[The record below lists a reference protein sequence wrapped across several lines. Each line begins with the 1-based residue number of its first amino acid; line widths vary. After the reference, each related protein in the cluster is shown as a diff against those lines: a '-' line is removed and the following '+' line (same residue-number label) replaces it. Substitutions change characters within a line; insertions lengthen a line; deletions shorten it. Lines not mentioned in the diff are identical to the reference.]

1 MNPTIEIDFIGGTH
15 GNFLE
20 FILNQSLS
28 EKILPNPFTN
38 IGTSHIKPYMPHTQ
52 PIQANHYTENSI
64 SLKSNN
70 AIVIQVDENANL
82 LQIQSISLFRSG
94 DFKISGESIIENAYN
109 VLNNRFYKNLLSNLC
124 ESYNLQLDKDNPS
137 CPRHI
142 LREFFKFGF
151 ANRNINGLVVATNLC
166 VKNLTS
172 QGKRVYIFPVSSFYD
187 FTKFANEIRKI
198 EKFFD
203 LTLNNFNYYSLHNEF
218 LSHLKY
224 FINLNFIPDQIID
237 AVAKKQEIEIPN
249 LTVLQES
256 YINGNL
262 ERIYKKE
269 MPFMQKRYFTN
280 TKKIIKYLKL

>member
-1 MNPTIEIDFIGGTH
+1 MNPTIGIDFIGGTH

-28 EKILPNPFTN
+28 EKILPNPFTD
-38 IGTSHIKPYMPHTQ
+38 IGTSHRKPYRSHTQ
-52 PIQANHYTENSI
+52 PVQADHYTNKNI

-70 AIVIQVDENANL
+70 AIVIQIDENANL
-82 LQIQSISLFRSG
+82 LQIQSTSLFRSG
-94 DFKISGESIIENAYN
+94 NLKISGESIIENAYN
-109 VLNNRFYKNLLSNLC
+109 VLNNKGYKSVLSNLC
-124 ESYNLQLDKDNPS
+124 ERYNLQLDKDNPS

-151 ANRNINGLVVATNLC
+151 ADRNINGFVIETNLC
-166 VKNLTS
+166 IKNLTS
-172 QGKRVYIFPVSSFYD
+172 QGKRVYIFPVSSFFN

-198 EKFFD
+198 EKFFN
-203 LTLNNFNYYSLHNEF
+203 LTLNNFNYFSLHKEF
-218 LSHLKY
+218 ISHLEH
-224 FINLNFIPDQIID
+224 FINLNVIPDRIID
-237 AVAKKQEIEIPN
+237 GVAKKQEIEIPN

-269 MPFMQKRYFTN
+269 MPFLQEQYFTN
-280 TKKIIKYLKL
+280 TRQIIDHLKT